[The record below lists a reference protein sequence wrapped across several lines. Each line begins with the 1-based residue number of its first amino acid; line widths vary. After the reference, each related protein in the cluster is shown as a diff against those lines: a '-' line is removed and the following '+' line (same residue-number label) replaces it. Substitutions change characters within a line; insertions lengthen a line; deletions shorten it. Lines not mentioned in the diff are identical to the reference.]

1 MHFEAFHS
9 EVWANNFCHQF
20 TSLTDLEEDHEE
32 GGDKIVDAL
41 DVSRGGVADGPDVE
55 DPLHHLLHQS
65 HVSIVTTNNQ
75 SESSIVT
82 TTTNQRAVLSPP
94 TTNQRSVF
102 TCTGLCWNSPTSGD
116 MRGTSIAIC
125 LQ

>member
-1 MHFEAFHS
+1 MHFELMAFHS
-9 EVWANNFCHQF
+9 AEEWVYICHQF

-32 GGDKIVDAL
+32 GCDEVVDAL

-65 HVSIVTTNNQ
+65 HVSIVTT
-75 SESSIVT
+75 
-82 TTTNQRAVLSPP
+82 

>member
-41 DVSRGGVADGPDVE
+41 DVSRGWVADGPDVE
-55 DPLHHLLHQS
+55 DPLNHLLHQS
-65 HVSIVTTNNQ
+65 HVSNVTTNNQ
-75 SESSIVT
+75 SGVSIVIT
-82 TTTNQRAVLSPP
+82 

>member
-32 GGDKIVDAL
+32 GCDEVVDAL

-65 HVSIVTTNNQ
+65 HVST
-75 SESSIVT
+75 VT
-82 TTTNQRAVLSPP
+82 TTTNQRAVLSIVIT
-94 TTNQRSVF
+94 TTNQRAVF

-116 MRGTSIAIC
+116 IRGTSIAIC